1 MNKLLRNLLIAG
13 GAAVAVGFLF
23 GFVGVVR
30 HSEEVGSSGQLFAG
44 ALGIL
49 TFFIL
54 HLRAGNRRAAPA
66 DAEARARAL
75 SFTCP
80 PGQALVYFVRT
91 GFAGKAVGVDIA
103 IDGKTVAQIKSP
115 RFTCVVLPPGTHEL
129 RAHIGSSA
137 SALSPSEAELSSTL
151 PAGSITLLH
160 IGIERG
166 MVKAKLVFEP
176 WTLDLAKAKL
186 GNLGMV
192 LSEMPGTT
200 TD

>member
-1 MNKLLRNLLIAG
+1 MNKLLRNLLIAAG
-13 GAAVAVGFLF
+13 VAVAVGFVF
-23 GFVGVVR
+23 GFLGVVL
-30 HSEEVGSSGQLFAG
+30 HSGEVGSSGQFLAG
-44 ALGIL
+44 TLGIL

-80 PGQALVYFVRT
+80 PDQALVYFVRT

-115 RFTCVVLPPGTHEL
+115 RFTCVAVLPGTHEL
-129 RAHIGSSA
+129 RAHLGGGG
-137 SALSPSEAELSSTL
+137 SALSPGEARLSSAL

-166 MVKAKLVFEP
+166 LVKSKLVFEP

-186 GNLGMV
+186 GNIGMV
-192 LSEMPGTT
+192 LPEMRAATT
-200 TD
+200 H